1 MIDAS
6 GPEKLRRRTAQ
17 EKIANVQKSFEPGMM
32 VSLVARQHG
41 VAASYRHTLQ
51 YRTYHGNGQCLVVLA
66 VTSDE

>member
-32 VSLVARQHG
+32 VDPTHVIWTQA
-41 VAASYRHTLQ
+41 
-51 YRTYHGNGQCLVVLA
+51 
-66 VTSDE
+66 

>member
-41 VAASYRHTLQ
+41 V
-51 YRTYHGNGQCLVVLA
+51 
-66 VTSDE
+66 

>member
-41 VAASYRHTLQ
+41 VAASYFSGASNTRGKSYCGDCWGTD
-51 YRTYHGNGQCLVVLA
+51 RSCL
-66 VTSDE
+66 